1 MVQVGDT
8 NTLALTNLND
18 EYLGKNIYELTLKIN
33 GQKYIVATGSEVTTT
48 FNIPFPHKLLKV
60 EVKHTDKDNVN
71 STDALSWELIREMV
85 SGVNISMVHYVSS
98 TDSDFIETFGEEFVY
113 PAKSYQFKQNTT
125 NTDRVYVIFTIQ
137 RFYQ

>member
-8 NTLALTNLND
+8 NTLALSNLND
-18 EYLGKNIYELTLKIN
+18 EYLGKNIYELTLKVG
-33 GQKYIVATGSEVTTT
+33 GQKYIGATGSDVITV

-60 EVKHTDKDNVN
+60 EVKHTNSSNVD
-71 STDALSWELIREMV
+71 STDALTWELVREMV
-85 SGVNISMVHYVSS
+85 SGLNVSMVSYTASVS
-98 TDSDFIETFGEEFVY
+98 SDFIETFGEEFVY

-137 RFYQ
+137 RFY